1 MKPGLILLAAAL
13 LLACPRVSAAE
24 TAGAPVTIGFPD
36 SASIGPLLRFR
47 LPNWGYRTAPLEFT
61 SSAGGGSQPL
71 LKQSSARIVETFAPR
86 WYREGERAV
95 RHLNLR
101 QEGRWDWSQATAS
114 GRLATQNSLSG
125 SVSLDGGQNV
135 YAGGALFTH
144 MSAYLLA
151 GYDES
156 LSRHDSTR
164 AMRVGRSFQASPRL
178 GIGLGR
184 IRDVT
189 PVLRALRLNER
200 VRALGREP
208 LAAGALTHVAET
220 LTRETAYLNTLDR
233 PDRRFWDDLLRPL
246 AGVGNPLSPFEVF
259 YLRDALFEKLGSRRE
274 GHQIS
279 AGLELQ
285 REGRAGRAPVD
296 SYGPWL
302 QAGWSHNLSLDHQL
316 AADFNG
322 SHMRVAAGGI
332 GSRVLAE
339 YSRAAVTTTY
349 LWDLADRFSWTN
361 SLEGT
366 VGYTRARTQD
376 YQSREQTMT
385 FDSRC
390 FYYVEDRL
398 TLAPQLRF
406 AWDRYGAPHGYR
418 RERRYWAFQC
428 ALSYDL
434 GRGLF

>member
-1 MKPGLILLAAAL
+1 MKPGPFLLAAAL
-13 LLACPRVSAAE
+13 LLAGPRAAAAD

-36 SASIGPLLRFR
+36 SASIGPLLRYR
-47 LPNWGYRTAPLEFT
+47 LPDWGYRTAPLEFT
-61 SSAGGGSQPL
+61 TSAGSGSQPML
-71 LKQSSARIVETFAPR
+71 GQSSARILETFAPH
-86 WYREGERAV
+86 WYREGEGAI

-114 GRLATQNSLSG
+114 GRLATQNGLSG
-125 SVSLDGGQNV
+125 SVTLDGGQNV
-135 YAGGALFTH
+135 YAGGSLFTH
-144 MSAYLLA
+144 VSAYLNA
-151 GYDES
+151 GYNES
-156 LSRHDSTR
+156 RSRHDSTR
-164 AMRVGRSFQASPRL
+164 AVRVGRSFQASPRI

-208 LAAGALTHVAET
+208 LAADALTHVAEI

-274 GHQIS
+274 GQQIS
-279 AGLELQ
+279 AGLEVQ
-285 REGRAGRAPVD
+285 REGRKGRAPSD

-302 QAGWSHNLSLDHQL
+302 QAAWSHNLSLDHQL
-316 AADFNG
+316 AADLNA

-332 GSRVLAE
+332 GSAVLAE
-339 YSRAAVTTTY
+339 YSRAAVTTTC
-349 LWDLADRFSWTN
+349 LWDFADRFSWTN
-361 SLEGT
+361 RLEGR
-366 VGYTRARTQD
+366 VGYTRARTED
-376 YQSREQTMT
+376 YQSREQTIT

-390 FYYVEDRL
+390 SYYVEDRL

-406 AWDRYGAPHGYR
+406 AWDRYGATHGYR
-418 RERRYWAFQC
+418 RERRDWAFQC
-428 ALSYDL
+428 VLSYDL
-434 GRGLF
+434 GKGLF